1 MADGEPEKCNTI
13 QDGGTCCR
21 SFRVSVAA
29 SSLVSVGE
37 T

>member
-1 MADGEPEKCNTI
+1 MSMQPRPWPEVPADTA
-13 QDGGTCCR
+13 CCR

>member
-1 MADGEPEKCNTI
+1 VLAECHSARS
-13 QDGGTCCR
+13 CCR

-37 T
+37 K